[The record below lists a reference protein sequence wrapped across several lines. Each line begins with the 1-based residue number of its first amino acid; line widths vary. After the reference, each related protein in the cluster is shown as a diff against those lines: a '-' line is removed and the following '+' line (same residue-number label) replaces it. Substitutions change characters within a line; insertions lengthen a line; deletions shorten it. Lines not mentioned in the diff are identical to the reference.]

1 MSRFT
6 GKAVVVTGAGGG
18 IGRATAARLAA
29 EGASLVLV
37 DRTAETLAQTRG
49 LIERTGVPTVAVEAD
64 VTRLVAEIETSIAEA
79 DAFIREMRAEK

>member
-37 DRTAETLAQTRG
+37 DRAKDALAETRASVERVGG
-49 LIERTGVPTVAVEAD
+49 LVIALDAD
-64 VTRLVAEIETSIAEA
+64 VTRWSDVQ
-79 DAFIREMRAEK
+79 